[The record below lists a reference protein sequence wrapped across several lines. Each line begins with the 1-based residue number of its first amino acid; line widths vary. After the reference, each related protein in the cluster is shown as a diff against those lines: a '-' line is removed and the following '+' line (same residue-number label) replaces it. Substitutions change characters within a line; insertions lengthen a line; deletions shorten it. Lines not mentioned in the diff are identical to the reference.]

1 MNIAFCS
8 YACCARVVKEGVAL
22 MDQGHNVIFIQ
33 QTMANWDLLQILPI
47 TSFYGNA
54 FSHQALPQ
62 KCKAKLSLFRDID
75 LIHVHNEPSWLGYV
89 AKELRPDVPMV
100 FDAHDLNAVR
110 FGKATTDER
119 KSIGACDA
127 VILPSVGYQDYCK
140 KCPAFVKP
148 YKGKQYTSIS
158 QKPTEVIYSMCNEH
172 AMNVPPLPRIPGIVY
187 QGGVSINGN
196 YRDYRRVAA
205 FLAQHNISF
214 HVYGATMDYIKEYS
228 AAGAICMPTLPYMDL
243 MKELTRYDWGFVG
256 SPVPSPQW
264 HAAMANKMF
273 EYIAA
278 GIPCIVYQAD
288 EAADFIMEHELG
300 VAVNSLDDIP
310 GIYDSHEYYRK
321 IVQEK
326 RHQFTMTSQVDKIE
340 ALYNTVLNGRHA

>member
-1 MNIAFCS
+1 LGFVADIADYLFFMGMHFLIKPCRKN
-8 YACCARVVKEGVAL
+8 AR
-22 MDQGHNVIFIQ
+22 Q
-33 QTMANWDLLQILPI
+33 
-47 TSFYGNA
+47 S
-54 FSHQALPQ
+54 SR
-62 KCKAKLSLFRDID
+62 SFRDID